1 MAHLSSEALADRLSE
16 AGREVE
22 VGTRY
27 AHYKDPSKEYLVK
40 LLGILEATEE
50 VAVIYEAQYGDK
62 VSFIRPLESFCA
74 TVVVDGISTPRFAKI
89 RE

>member
-1 MAHLSSEALADRLSE
+1 MAHLSSEALAGKLSE

-22 VGTRY
+22 VGARY
-27 AHYKDPSKEYLVK
+27 THYKDPSKEYLVK
-40 LLGILEATEE
+40 SLGILEATDE

-74 TVVVDGISTPRFAKI
+74 TVVVDGVPTQRFTKI
-89 RE
+89 